1 MSEIFSVGE
10 IWKARARI
18 APYIYRTPLVYSRGL
33 SSILDCSIYLKMECW
48 QVCGCFKVRGAMSKV
63 TALAL
68 AERQR
73 GLVTASSGNHA
84 LAVAFAAGAQACRQ
98 ATVFM
103 PQNADPT
110 KIEKVRAYPVRLEL
124 HGESFVEAYDRAR
137 EFCDSQGAT
146 FVHSHA
152 DPQVIAGQGTI
163 GLEIVEDLPDVEVV
177 VVPVGGGG
185 LISGIS
191 TAVKSAVGSAQ
202 IYGAEP
208 AAAPSAFMSLRDH
221 KCYERIDIRPSIAD
235 GLLGG
240 IGQLPY
246 EIISRLVA
254 GVAVLEDEEIA
265 RAVVAYQQEEQLM
278 VEPASSVGLAALLA
292 GKLEVQG
299 KKVVLV
305 ITSRNVDA
313 NRYNRLVGEYAGV
326 RDLQSGQSS

>member
-1 MSEIFSVGE
+1 MTETFSVND

-33 SSILDCSIYLKMECW
+33 SRLLDCSIYLKMECW
-48 QVCGCFKVRGAMSKV
+48 QVCGCFKARGAMSKV
-63 TALAL
+63 TALTL
-68 AERQR
+68 EERQR

-84 LAVAFAAGAQACRQ
+84 LAVAFAVEAQACRQ
-98 ATVFM
+98 ATIFM

-110 KIEKVRAYPVRLEL
+110 KIEKVRSYPVRLEL
-124 HGESFVEAYDRAR
+124 HGENFLDAYDRAR
-137 EFCDSQGAT
+137 VYCNSAGAT

-163 GLEIVEDLPDVEVV
+163 GLEIVEDLPDVEAV
-177 VVPVGGGG
+177 VVPIGGGG

-208 AAAPSAFMSLRDH
+208 AAAPSAYMSLRDH
-221 KCYERIDIRPSIAD
+221 KCYERIETQPSIAD

-246 EIISRLVA
+246 EIISRLVD
-254 GVAVLEDEEIA
+254 GVAVLEEEEIA
-265 RAVVAYQQEEQLM
+265 RAVLAYQQEEQLM
-278 VEPASSVGLAALLA
+278 VEPASSVGLAALMS
-292 GKLEVQG
+292 GKLDLRG
-299 KKVVLV
+299 KNVALV

-313 NRYNRLVGEYAGV
+313 QRYNRLV
-326 RDLQSGQSS
+326 RDFRENV